1 MLLITVTFFLFTGLY
16 FLGEAVRRLWLLE
29 WQQMNPTPN
38 AAEKEKD
45 NKNDDDDEGPKLTKL
60 GRPIT
65 EIKLSA

>member
-1 MLLITVTFFLFTGLY
+1 MLLITIAFFLLAGLY

-29 WQQMNPTPN
+29 WNQMHPAPIEVPPDEE
-38 AAEKEKD
+38 EKE
-45 NKNDDDDEGPKLTKL
+45 EGPRLTKL